1 MNQDVFIHRVALTMV
16 DGVGDVLSRQLIS
29 YCGSAEAVFRE
40 KRRILEKIPN
50 IGPRLASAITSFRR
64 FDRAEKELEFINNN
78 RIRVFYFLD
87 EDYPRRLK
95 NCYDAPM
102 ILYYKGNTD
111 LDKSRMIAIVGTRNA
126 TPYGKQFTEELVMA
140 LLPMKATVVSGLA
153 YGIDIAAHRA
163 SLHHGLDTL
172 GVVAH
177 GLDRIYPG
185 THAPVARKMTGQGG
199 LITEFMSGNDPD
211 RENFPRRNRIIAG
224 LSDAVVVVE
233 AAARGGALIT
243 ADIANSY
250 NRDVFALPGRVTDP
264 QSQGCNNLIKQNRA
278 ALIQSAADI
287 RYLMGWDD
295 EEKKKKVIQKQMFV
309 ELNEDEKLL
318 FDILNT
324 GGSTSIDEIVYAVEW
339 PQSRVAAVLLQLEFK
354 GVIHTLPGKRYEI
367 V

>member
-16 DGVGDVLSRQLIS
+16 DGIGDVLARQLIS
-29 YCGSAEAVFRE
+29 YCGTPEAVFRE

-50 IGPRLASAITSFRR
+50 IGPRLASAIASFRR
-64 FDRAEKELEFINNN
+64 FDRAEKELEFVRNN
-78 RIRVFYFLD
+78 RIRVYYYFD
-87 EDYPRRLK
+87 DDYPRRLK
-95 NCYDAPM
+95 NCYDAPLL
-102 ILYYKGNTD
+102 LYYKGNTD
-111 LDKSRMIAIVGTRNA
+111 LNRSRMIAVVGTRNA
-126 TPYGKQFTEELVMA
+126 TPYGKQFTEDLVIA
-140 LLPMKATVVSGLA
+140 LLPMKVTIVSGLA

-163 SLHHGLDTL
+163 CLQHGLDTL
-172 GVVAH
+172 GVIAH

-185 THAPVARKMTGQGG
+185 THAPIARKMTEQGG

-233 AAARGGALIT
+233 AAGKGGALIT

-278 ALIQSAADI
+278 ALIQSAEDI
-287 RYLMGWDD
+287 RYLMGWD
-295 EEKKKKVIQKQMFV
+295 EEENKKRAIQKQLFV
-309 ELNEDEKLL
+309 ELNGDEKQL
-318 FDILNT
+318 FDFLTTN
-324 GGSTSIDEIVYAVEW
+324 GSTPIDDIVYALEW

-354 GVIHTLPGKRYEI
+354 GVIHALPGKRYEI